1 MTSTPRS
8 LTCLA
13 SLVASGTLVLA
24 ACSGDDPASEDT
36 SGTETA
42 GDGDGDPSGDGDGD
56 GDPSGDGDGDE
67 LVEPDPEVAWPT
79 LDCDPLV
86 PDYCMFPFPSNVF
99 TAADPATP
107 TGLRVAL
114 TSAALP
120 AHKNGSLIDPSPYN
134 LADGFSP
141 AQAPMTYLPG
151 ATATGLPSWTDLAAS
166 LEPDCPT
173 VVLDAETGE
182 RVAHFAELDIS
193 HAGPTPAF
201 MIRPVTKLKTGHRYI
216 VAIRG
221 VVDSSGDVLTASPGF
236 AALRDLSPSDDPDVE
251 VRRPLYADIFARL
264 GAAGVERE
272 SLQIAWDFTT
282 ASEQHITR
290 DLLHM
295 RDTALALYGED
306 EGPDFTI
313 DVVDTDFHPET
324 IAYRL
329 EGTIEVPLF
338 LDSPAAGGRLVRGDD
353 GLPVIDGYANYRW
366 IAMIPQSALQSPA
379 GLLQH
384 GHGLLGSATQVQGGD
399 RREFANQY
407 NYITFALD
415 WIGMSN
421 SDTANIIEIL
431 GQGNAEDFVDVS
443 DRLRQGIVNF
453 ELGMRMM
460 RTSFANDPVFGQY
473 VDPSSRQYLG
483 ISQGGIFGGTFMA
496 ISTEIERGV
505 LGVPGQPYNLL
516 LNRSVDFDVYLT
528 LLQFGYDDGR
538 DIQMFLA
545 LTQMLWDHAEPTG
558 YTHRI
563 ESDPFPGTPAHQV
576 LIRAA
581 VGDHQVTTL
590 GAHIMARAVGAKHLD
605 TGVRELWGLDA
616 VSGSNDSSTYVEYAF
631 GLPEDPIGNV
641 PQTACDDP
649 HGKIG
654 GHPAA
659 MQQAA
664 EFFATGVIA
673 NTCEGGVCSF
683 PELSGCN

>member
-1 MTSTPRS
+1 M
-8 LTCLA
+8 
-13 SLVASGTLVLA
+13 
-24 ACSGDDPASEDT
+24 
-36 SGTETA
+36 
-42 GDGDGDPSGDGDGD
+42 
-56 GDPSGDGDGDE
+56 
-67 LVEPDPEVAWPT
+67 
-79 LDCDPLV
+79 
-86 PDYCMFPFPSNVF
+86 F
-99 TAADPATP
+99 TAADPGSP

-114 TSAALP
+114 SSATLP
-120 AHKNGSLIDPSPYN
+120 VHDNGSMIDPTPFN

-141 AQAPMTYLPG
+141 GQAPMTYLPG

-182 RVAHFAELDIS
+182 RVPHFAEIDVS
-193 HAGPTPAF
+193 HAGPTPAL

-221 VVDSSGDVLTASPGF
+221 VVDDDGEVLPASPGF
-236 AALRDLSPSDDPDVE
+236 AALRDLTPTDDADVE
-251 VRRPLYADIFARL
+251 VRRPLYADVFARL
-264 GAAGVERE
+264 ASAGVERS

-295 RDTALALYGED
+295 RDTALALYAED
-306 EGPDFTI
+306 EGPSYTI
-313 DVVDTDFHPET
+313 DVIDTAFDPER

-338 LDSPAAGGRLVRGDD
+338 LDSPDAGGRLVRDED
-353 GLPVIDGYANYRW
+353 GLPTIAGYANYRW
-366 IAMIPQSALQSPA
+366 IALIPQSATQSPA

-407 NYITFALD
+407 NYVTFALD

-421 SDTANIIEIL
+421 SDTANIIQLL
-431 GQGNAEDFVDVS
+431 GQGNVQDFVDVS

-460 RTSFANDPVFGQY
+460 RTSLANDPEFGQY
-473 VDPSSRQYLG
+473 IDPTRRHYLG
-483 ISQGGIFGGTFMA
+483 ISQGGIFGGTYMA

-528 LLQFGYDDGR
+528 LLQLGYSDPR
-538 DIQMFLA
+538 DLQMILA
-545 LTQMLWDHAEPTG
+545 MTQMLWDHAEPTG
-558 YTHRI
+558 YTYRI
-563 ESDPFPGTPAHQV
+563 ESDPFPNTPAHQV

-581 VGDHQVTTL
+581 VGDHQVSTL
-590 GAHIMARAVGAKHLD
+590 GAHIMARAVGAAHLD
-605 TGVRELWGLDA
+605 TGVREIWGLDP
-616 VSGSNDSSTYVEYAF
+616 VSGSHDASAYVEYDF
-631 GLPEDPIGNV
+631 GLPMDPIGNV
-641 PQTACDDP
+641 PQEACDDP

-654 GHPAA
+654 GHPDA
-659 MQQAA
+659 MAQVA
-664 EFFATGVIA
+664 EFFATGVIT
-673 NTCEGGVCSF
+673 NHCPDGVCSF
-683 PELSGCN
+683 PELSGCP